1 MTRFENRESERFA
14 AMTDEELA
22 SEIKESSEYDADA
35 LRDLCWRAGMVEEW
49 ESADGES
56 FEAVAEKAAE
66 KLNVMISSCL

>member
-14 AMTDEELA
+14 ALTDEELA
-22 SEIKESSEYDADA
+22 SEIRESSAYDTDA
-35 LRDLCWRAGMVEEW
+35 LRDLCWRAGMAEEW

-66 KLNVMISSCL
+66 KLNVMIS